1 MERALLT
8 LTNDAR
14 IGAGLEALTTGET
27 LAQAAREHAAEI
39 ADLGYF
45 SHTSPL
51 PEHATLAL
59 RVAEGGS
66 FIRTLGENLTLVG
79 TADTAQASVSGWL
92 ASPGHRANLLN
103 AHFTHVGF
111 GVVLGK

>member
-1 MERALLT
+1 MLSVAGATPYRPPQDAEVERALLT

-14 IGAGLEALTTGET
+14 IEAELEALTADET
-27 LAQAAREHAAEI
+27 LAQAARQHASEM

-51 PEHATLAL
+51 PEHVTLAL

-66 FIRTLGENLTLVG
+66 FIRTLAART
-79 TADTAQASVSGWL
+79 S
-92 ASPGHRANLLN
+92 R
-103 AHFTHVGF
+103 
-111 GVVLGK
+111 